1 MTISGIRH
9 GGKYKTYVL
18 FCKVR
23 RVPKLSDT
31 EKEVRRRRV
40 LEGARR
46 CFARYGYDGATVVR
60 LEREIGLSRGA
71 IFNWFPSKQDLFL
84 ALAAEDNTR
93 LHALFAEQGFDALL
107 EAVTEDEPDWLAVYL
122 EFGRLLKSDAGLR
135 ERWLAIAPPEA
146 RERSRARIETGQAA
160 GELRVDISAD
170 ELGQFLGVV
179 IDGIVSQR
187 ALGFDPPASDLV
199 RRLVTD
205 AIGAGDR
212 EGRG

>member
-1 MTISGIRH
+1 M
-9 GGKYKTYVL
+9 
-18 FCKVR
+18 
-23 RVPKLSDT
+23 PKLSDT
-31 EKEVRRRRV
+31 EKEARRRRV

-60 LEREIGLSRGA
+60 LERQIGLSRGA

-160 GELRVDISAD
+160 GELRV
-170 ELGQFLGVV
+170 
-179 IDGIVSQR
+179 
-187 ALGFDPPASDLV
+187 
-199 RRLVTD
+199 RRLGRRARPVPRRRD
-205 AIGAGDR
+205 RRDRVAARARLRPAGDR
-212 EGRG
+212 PRAAPRHRRDRGRRPREARLTQRHSSSSGHAPDSSSPYASA